1 VAKKSVFNTRLSK
14 QVKTSADFTYKI
26 SPTVISITDTAMF
39 EAVLHKIED
48 WHQGSIRSF
57 KIMSRD
63 GKGFWH
69 EVRWDGKT
77 ASFFTL
83 KETDERRAH
92 KKLLGT

>member
-57 KIMSRD
+57 KIMCRD

-69 EVRWDGKT
+69 EVRWDGNT
-77 ASFFTL
+77 AAFL
-83 KETDERRAH
+83 ALEETDERKAY
-92 KKLLGT
+92 KKLLRI